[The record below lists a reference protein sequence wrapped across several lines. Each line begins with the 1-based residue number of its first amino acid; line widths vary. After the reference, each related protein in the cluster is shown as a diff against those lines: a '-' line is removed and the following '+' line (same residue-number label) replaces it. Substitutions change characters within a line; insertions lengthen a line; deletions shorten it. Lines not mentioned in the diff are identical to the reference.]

1 MGGETRRGEGE
12 RTAGEGRGEL
22 RGLAV
27 AELSRR
33 RGNGGGAPFDMIL
46 LTRQTPR
53 PTPPCPS
60 SVPASKLPL
69 SAPVLGPVGG
79 TAVGTMFLLHAQTPT
94 HRALIP
100 DSTPT

>member
-53 PTPPCPS
+53 PPPVS
-60 SVPASKLPL
+60 
-69 SAPVLGPVGG
+69 VLGPG
-79 TAVGTMFLLHAQTPT
+79 F
-94 HRALIP
+94 
-100 DSTPT
+100 